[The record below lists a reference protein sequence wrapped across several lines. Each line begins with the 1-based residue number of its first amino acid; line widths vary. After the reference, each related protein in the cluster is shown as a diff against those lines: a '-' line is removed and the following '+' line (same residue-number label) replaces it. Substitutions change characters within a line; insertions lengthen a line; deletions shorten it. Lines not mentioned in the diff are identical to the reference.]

1 MGLMN
6 FEKIKNNII
15 NKLSG
20 LDPRLCYHTINHSL
34 DVVKQA
40 ERIAG
45 DENIVNE
52 REVYLL
58 KIAALYHDSGFL
70 KTYIGHEEISCT
82 ILLSDADNL
91 DIDKN
96 EIQFVQDL
104 IMVTKISN
112 KPTTPLEKILR
123 DADLDYLGRTDF
135 FEIADLLR
143 KELLAYNFIA
153 NDREWEKT
161 QLTFLEEHHY
171 FTKSSQLLREPVK
184 KANYLSL
191 L

>member
-1 MGLMN
+1 MDLMK
-6 FEKIKNNII
+6 FEKIKNNLI

-20 LDPRLCYHTINHSL
+20 LDPRLSYHTINHTL

-52 REVYLL
+52 RELYLL

-70 KTYIGHEEISCT
+70 EKYAGHEEISCT
-82 ILLSDADNL
+82 IFLSDADHL
-91 DIDKN
+91 DIDKK

-112 KPTTPLEKILR
+112 KPETLQEKILR
-123 DADLDYLGRTDF
+123 DADLDYLGRPDF

-143 KELLAYNFIA
+143 KELLAYNLIT
-153 NDREWEKT
+153 NELDWQTT
-161 QLTFLEEHHY
+161 QLAFLKNHHY